1 MKIEIEKPIVPKW
14 FDDWYKDVPAEQDG
28 YGATKEEHA
37 IQLVSQV
44 GWGNGLYKSMS
55 NLKREDEERVSY
67 VLDNKTKLFHAILF
81 GYEIKQE
88 PKYYARIKGYELIN
102 DEYDIV
108 YWMVDKQDNSL
119 FVSELPQFSFDP
131 TSEYGYITELT
142 SHEWNELGVYDDANA
157 VFILKEDMSDSN
169 S

>member
-14 FDDWYKDVPAEQDG
+14 FDDWYKDVPTEQDG

-55 NLKREDEERVSY
+55 NFEREHDEERVGY

-81 GYEIKQE
+81 GYEVEQE
-88 PKYYARIKGYELIN
+88 PIYYAKIKGWNLTNNKDVFWNYRSVLLSPMFSRLYFGDKESDN
-102 DEYDIV
+102 IV
-108 YWMVDKQDNSL
+108 K
-119 FVSELPQFSFDP
+119 
-131 TSEYGYITELT
+131 TKLT
-142 SHEWNELGVYDDANA
+142 KEEWNELGVNDTNA
-157 VFILKEDMSDSN
+157 DFEEVE
-169 S
+169 